1 VSCAF
6 RKRLNQVK
14 EAFDTG
20 LLQHGKDIIV
30 VNKDRQIAE
39 AKKHALLMAE
49 AGYTQPIR
57 RTDVKVLG
65 TSSRNVLSRN
75 RPNGGG

>member
-1 VSCAF
+1 
-6 RKRLNQVK
+6 LLWQYQHQV

-39 AKKHALLMAE
+39 AKKHALLMAKQVIP
-49 AGYTQPIR
+49 THSQ
-57 RTDVKVLG
+57 
-65 TSSRNVLSRN
+65 N
-75 RPNGGG
+75 

>member
-1 VSCAF
+1 MAKVSSGY
-6 RKRLNQVK
+6 

-39 AKKHALLMAE
+39 KKHALLMAE
-49 AGYTQPIR
+49 AGYTQFVEL
-57 RTDVKVLG
+57 T
-65 TSSRNVLSRN
+65 
-75 RPNGGG
+75 

>member
-1 VSCAF
+1 MA
-6 RKRLNQVK
+6 
-14 EAFDTG
+14 DTG

-39 AKKHALLMAE
+39 AKKRFYHGRSRL
-49 AGYTQPIR
+49 YYQPIR

-65 TSSRNVLSRN
+65 KRFRNVLSRN
-75 RPNGGG
+75 RPNGSG